1 MSFLKFWFDSDRAQR
16 EDIEDLREQQ
26 MRLALSS
33 SGGASEKWVREI
45 AEDVRELAATVGV
58 LMRKLA
64 QTNQLDIAEIRAEV
78 EEELRPKPKK
88 RAEAP
93 RAPEEPGHPANCLKC
108 NAAGMTNEMVKL
120 GAEWMCRPCAR
131 NP

>member
-1 MSFLKFWFDSDRAQR
+1 MSFLKFWFDNDRRQR
-16 EDIEDLREQQ
+16 EDIEELREQQ

-33 SGGASEKWVREI
+33 GGGASEKWVREI
-45 AEDVRELAATVGV
+45 AEDVKELAATVGV

-64 QTNQLDIAEIRAEV
+64 ETNQLDLAAIRAEV

-88 RAEAP
+88 RADAT
-93 RAPEEPGHPANCLKC
+93 RVPEEPGAPATCLKC
-108 NAAGMTNEMVKL
+108 RTNGMTNEMVKV
-120 GAEWMCRPCAR
+120 GADWMCRTCAR